1 MKTDQPILAY
11 LLFTLF
17 VGLKI
22 TGQIEWSW
30 LWVFAPLWIYI
41 VATIVGAFVIALVKV
56 GWMRL
61 NTQKG
66 KGG

>member
-61 NTQKG
+61 NRKPNS
-66 KGG
+66 